1 MRKVFIIGAHRSGT
15 SKLASYFSEVLGFSG
30 HAEGHVYRLLSH
42 LKNGRTDIVRTIPEN
57 AYEVNR
63 VGFDRIFRRLTR
75 ALDALIAEHHHHQ
88 DYFDKTPGY
97 RMIDAAPVI
106 HRHIPEARFIHLH
119 RNGIDNVRSNLRLW
133 PDRHFDDACKM
144 WASSIR
150 TFFNVQDQIA
160 DRLLALE
167 MQDLIARPWEVH
179 CRILAH
185 LALEHPVAEADV
197 AAYFASG
204 STTSTTALDTTA
216 AQPRLDQQGWTAAE
230 QETFLR
236 ICGEA
241 MDRLGYVYR

>member
-15 SKLASYFSEVLGFSG
+15 SKLASYFSEILGFSG

-42 LKNGRTDIVRTIPEN
+42 LKNGKADIVKTIPEN

-63 VGFDRIFRRLTR
+63 VGFERIFRRLTR
-75 ALDALIAEHHHHQ
+75 ALDALIAEHHHHN

-97 RMIDAAPVI
+97 RMIDAAPI
-106 HRHIPEARFIHLH
+106 IFRHIPESRFIHLH

-133 PDRHFDDACKM
+133 PDRHFDDACRM

-150 TFFNVQDQIA
+150 TYFNVRDQIT

-167 MQDLIARPWEVH
+167 MQELIEQPWEVH
-179 CRILAH
+179 CRILEH
-185 LALEHPVAEADV
+185 LSLDHPVSRADIE
-197 AAYFASG
+197 AYFAAG
-204 STTSTTALDTTA
+204 SSTSTAALDMKA
-216 AQPRLDQQGWTAAE
+216 RQPRLDEQGWSETE
-230 QETFLR
+230 QQTFVR

-241 MDRLGYVYR
+241 MDSLGYTYR